1 MSEKQGVDMNGS
13 SLYLDYMGQK
23 STFKSNRGAQ
33 RGGDRRGRGGFDGGD
48 RRGHSNSGETS
59 GSLFSILESLN
70 KHCLFIYFI
79 FCLKTTAISSFFLFL
94 LLNRKSDNFDIDPCS
109 KNLGL

>member
-23 STFKSNRGAQ
+23 STFKSSRGGQ

-48 RRGHSNSGETS
+48 RRHSNSGKSLLPPSLLCLS
-59 GSLFSILESLN
+59 G
-70 KHCLFIYFI
+70 
-79 FCLKTTAISSFFLFL
+79 
-94 LLNRKSDNFDIDPCS
+94 
-109 KNLGL
+109 